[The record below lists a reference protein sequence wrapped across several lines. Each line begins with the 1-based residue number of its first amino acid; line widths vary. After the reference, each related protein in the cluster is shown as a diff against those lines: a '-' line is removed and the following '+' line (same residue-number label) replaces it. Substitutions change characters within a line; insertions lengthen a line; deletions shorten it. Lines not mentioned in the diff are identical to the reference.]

1 MREILQN
8 VPYVGS
14 DLLKILVPDGSV
26 KYTGSYTE
34 VFIEMLYEEGERV
47 LTITLET
54 TVSNINMRILD
65 KLIMPIVGLKKI
77 LSTMLEE
84 ENPSVCGY

>member
-1 MREILQN
+1 
-8 VPYVGS
+8 
-14 DLLKILVPDGSV
+14 
-26 KYTGSYTE
+26 
-34 VFIEMLYEEGERV
+34 MLTV
-47 LTITLET
+47 TLET
-54 TVSNINMRILD
+54 TVSNIHMRILD